1 MMWFSASRDK
11 LAVELLALI
20 YFDLTAAIC
29 IGAFLRILAKDGMM
43 WFTGLVSEWLHKTSG
58 FDDCIISD
66 DLVGP
71 MLWI

>member
-29 IGAFLRILAKDGMM
+29 IGAFLRILAK
-43 WFTGLVSEWLHKTSG
+43 VSG
-58 FDDCIISD
+58 
-66 DLVGP
+66 
-71 MLWI
+71 